1 MKMQAIIEYM
11 KLHEIS
17 LLQDAEKIQS
27 LMDNFEGDFDSDGYR
42 EWEIEDISNTGELIA
57 TRHLLSVA
65 QDMIV

>member
-65 QDMIV
+65 QDMIA